1 MDIVLFGALCRP
13 GTERQTA
20 YELLALAVREVF
32 SLDTLPEIAR
42 EEGGKPF
49 FPGAPRICFNL
60 SHSHGAAVCAL
71 HDRPI
76 GVDVEKL
83 RPAPRRL
90 VAGMPDDAFFRRWTA
105 REATVKLQGRSWQA
119 LLSDW
124 EPDSRCRWEEAL
136 LPGWIIAVCPTEE
149 SPIRVKRIGTEELD
163 SVGGQA

>member
-13 GTERQTA
+13 GSERQTA

-71 HDRPI
+71 HDRPS

-83 RPAPRRL
+83 RR
-90 VAGMPDDAFFRRWTA
+90 AFLAQAQKGPITFDIPMLG
-105 REATVKLQGRSWQA
+105 TVTLSAADVEKL
-119 LLSDW
+119 
-124 EPDSRCRWEEAL
+124 
-136 LPGWIIAVCPTEE
+136 
-149 SPIRVKRIGTEELD
+149 
-163 SVGGQA
+163 